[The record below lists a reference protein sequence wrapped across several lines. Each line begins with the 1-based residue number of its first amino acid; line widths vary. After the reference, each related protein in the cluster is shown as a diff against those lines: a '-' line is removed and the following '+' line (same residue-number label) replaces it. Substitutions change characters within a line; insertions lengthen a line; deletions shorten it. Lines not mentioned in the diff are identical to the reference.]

1 VTRPVLFVVLDGL
14 GDDPID
20 ELDGRTPL
28 EAADTPHLDR
38 LAAEGAQGLT
48 TTVGEGIAPESDIA
62 VMALLGYD
70 PAVHHPGR
78 GPVEAIGV
86 GMDVTDGDLV
96 WRCNFATVGEWPDL
110 VDRLVGRDLG
120 AEGATALADEV
131 NREVD
136 LAGASI
142 ELRATVGHR
151 AALRIRDDDGPLRP
165 VTNTDPAYERRGSL
179 GVALET
185 FEMVM
190 DEARPV
196 DGEEDDPR
204 AQRAADLTNR
214 FTRAAFEIL
223 DASEVNV
230 RRREA
235 GRLPANAILS
245 RDAGSDLPE
254 LTRLPERF
262 GRSFA
267 CFVEM
272 PVEAGISQL
281 VGMEPVDVPGEE
293 VPSAD
298 RYRAWGRQAA
308 ASSAAHDVLYIHIKG
323 PDIPAHDG
331 DWTRKR
337 DVIGEIDATFF
348 ATLLEELDQE
358 VTILVTADHATSS
371 VRAAHTDD
379 PVPYLVH
386 GGIEADATT
395 TFGERA
401 ARDGALPH
409 RPGMELMPFVLGLE
423 ASPAGDP

>member
-1 VTRPVLFVVLDGL
+1 MTRPVLFVVLDGL

-20 ELDGRTPL
+20 ELGGRTPL

-38 LAAEGAQGLT
+38 LAREGAQGLT

-78 GPVEAIGV
+78 GPVEALGIG
-86 GMDVTDGDLV
+86 MEIADGDLV
-96 WRCNFATVGEWPDL
+96 WRCNFATIDEWPHL
-110 VDRLVGRDLG
+110 LDRRAGRDVSDEE
-120 AEGATALADEV
+120 AAALADEV

-136 LAGASI
+136 LPGAEV

-151 AALRIRDDDGPLRP
+151 AALRIRDEDGPLRP

-179 GVALET
+179 GVALEK
-185 FEMVM
+185 FDMVI
-190 DEARPV
+190 DEAHPV
-196 DGEEDDPR
+196 VGEEDDPR
-204 AQRAADLTNR
+204 ARRAAELTNR
-214 FTRAAFEIL
+214 FTRSAHEVL
-223 DASEVNV
+223 DRSEVNA
-230 RRREA
+230 RRRED

-245 RDAGSDLPE
+245 RDAGSGLPR

-281 VGMEPVDVPGEE
+281 VGMEMVDVPGEE
-293 VPSAD
+293 VPSAE

-308 ASSAAHDVLYIHIKG
+308 ASSTEHDVLYIHIKG

-331 DWTRKR
+331 DWARKR
-337 DVIGEIDATFF
+337 DVIAEIDATFF
-348 ATLLEELDQE
+348 ASLLEGLDHE

-386 GGIEADATT
+386 GGIAPDDTES
-395 TFGERA
+395 FGESA
-401 ARDGALPH
+401 ARDGSLPH
-409 RPGMELMPFVLGLE
+409 RAGMELMPFVVDL
-423 ASPAGDP
+423 